1 MSGIIRFVYRL
12 VDRIAELPSGTSSAM
27 RARSRALI
35 IWTLVSIP
43 SGGILIFASQ
53 DLTLTSP
60 TSLGLLVGIFGMLS
74 SIHHLRVT
82 KKVDQASLIF
92 VFSAL
97 IGLGAGAWFV
107 HEPTLVPLIFLA
119 VTPVYFGLIANWTQ
133 CLKYTLS
140 LFAYFV
146 LLALWVGFNGGG
158 GTDLTMNL
166 HACALAALGG
176 GFSTTAYSYTVS
188 RATKKLMRQRDEI
201 VSLAFNDTLTG
212 SLNRRAFNDALSQA
226 QPAGSSPYIAM
237 IDLDKFKSI
246 NERYGHEVGD
256 EVLVEL
262 VLRMKA
268 ATPENAKMYRVGGD
282 EFGIIAHG
290 DRDAAQRTA
299 QDICASF
306 QATFSTT
313 AGYVPIKVSVGVSSC
328 DSPDPDLKKIFF
340 EANTALVE
348 AKKHPGSH
356 WAEYCDTLGERKRRG
371 TRLSELLKS
380 DIQSGSIGI
389 AFQPQFEIKHNSV
402 IGFEA
407 LARWNTDEFGAISPG
422 EFIAIANEGGL
433 INGLDRAIFQKAV
446 SSVAGWLTTDQKI
459 AINVSGKTLLSVDFV
474 EYVQHVISGSSL
486 RYNQL
491 QIEITETEIIEN
503 KADAQATCDKLRRLG
518 ISIALDD
525 FGTGYSSL
533 SYLSSLP
540 INMLKVDKSFVQ
552 ACHRE
557 SNLKIIKSIVGL
569 AQSLGMDLMIEGVER
584 DWQLETI
591 KKLGCHN
598 VQGFYFSRPLTA
610 EKCLELMTRQNASP
624 ASTIDPAIARTQN
637 AAARSA

>member
-1 MSGIIRFVYRL
+1 MSGFIRSVYHL
-12 VDRIAELPSGTSSAM
+12 VDRIAQLPSETSSAT

-35 IWTLVSIP
+35 IWTIVSIP
-43 SGGILIFASQ
+43 FGGILIVVPQ
-53 DLTLTSP
+53 NLTLTSP
-60 TSLGLLVGIFGMLS
+60 SSLGLMAGIIGMLS
-74 SIHHLRVT
+74 SVRHLRVT
-82 KKVDQASLIF
+82 KKVDQASFIF

-97 IGLGAGAWFV
+97 IGLGASAWFV
-107 HEPTLVPLIFLA
+107 DEPILVPLIFLA

-133 CLKYTLS
+133 CLKYTFS
-140 LFAYFV
+140 LFAFFI
-146 LLALWVGFNGGG
+146 LLAQWVTFQGASMP
-158 GTDLTMNL
+158 DLTMNL
-166 HACALAALGG
+166 YGCGLAALGG
-176 GFSTTAYSYTVS
+176 GISTTAYSYTVS
-188 RATKKLMRQRDEI
+188 RATKKLTRQRDEI
-201 VSLAFNDTLTG
+201 ISLAFNDTLTG
-212 SLNRRAFNDALSQA
+212 SFNRRAFNDALSQA
-226 QPAGSSPYIAM
+226 QTAGSSLHIAM

-246 NERYGHEVGD
+246 NERFGHDIGD

-262 VLRMKA
+262 AARMKA
-268 ATPENAKMYRVGGD
+268 VTPKNAKIYRVGGD
-282 EFGIIAHG
+282 EFAIIADG
-290 DRDAAQRTA
+290 DREAAERTA
-299 QDICASF
+299 QNICAGF
-306 QATFSTT
+306 LATFSTS
-313 AGYVPIKVSVGVSSC
+313 AGHVPIKVSVGVASC
-328 DSPDPDLKKIFF
+328 NSPNPDLKQTFF
-340 EANTALVE
+340 EATSALVE
-348 AKKHPGSH
+348 AKKHPDSH
-356 WAEYCDTLGERKRRG
+356 WAEYCDTLGERMRRE

-380 DIQSGSIGI
+380 DIQSGSIDI

-446 SSVAGWLTTDQKI
+446 SVVEAWLTSDQKI
-459 AINVSGKTLLSVDFV
+459 AINVSGKTLLSLDFV
-474 EYVQHVISGSSL
+474 EYVQHVISGSGL
-486 RYNQL
+486 RYEQV

-584 DWQLETI
+584 DWQLDTI
-591 KKLGCHN
+591 KNLGCRN

-610 EKCLELMTRQNASP
+610 EKCLELMARQTAS
-624 ASTIDPAIARTQN
+624 STPAIEPPLKRAATRT
-637 AAARSA
+637 A

>member
-1 MSGIIRFVYRL
+1 MSGLIRSVYRFVDSI
-12 VDRIAELPSGTSSAM
+12 VQLPSDASSTT

-43 SGGILIFASQ
+43 FGGILIFASQ
-53 DLTLTSP
+53 GLTFTSP
-60 TSLGLLVGIFGMLS
+60 TSLGLMVGILGMVS
-74 SIHHLRVT
+74 AIRHLRVT
-82 KKVDQASLIF
+82 HKVNQASFIF

-97 IGLGAGAWFV
+97 IGLGAGSWFV
-107 HEPTLVPLIFLA
+107 DEPALVPLIFLA
-119 VTPVYFGLIANWTQ
+119 VTPVYFGLITNWTQ
-133 CLKYTLS
+133 CLRYTLS
-140 LFAYFV
+140 LSLLFM
-146 LLALWVGFNGGG
+146 LLAQWLSFKGVASS
-158 GTDLTMNL
+158 DLIMNL
-166 HACALAALGG
+166 YACALATLGG

-188 RATKKLMRQRDEI
+188 RATMKLTHQRDEI
-201 VSLAFNDTLTG
+201 VSLAFNDSLTG
-212 SLNRRAFNDALSQA
+212 LFNRRAFNDALA
-226 QPAGSSPYIAM
+226 QTQLAGASPYIAM

-246 NERYGHEVGD
+246 NERYGHEIGD

-262 VLRMKA
+262 AARMQAETHGNTKL
-268 ATPENAKMYRVGGD
+268 YRVGGD
-282 EFGIIAHG
+282 EFAIIANG
-290 DRDAAQRTA
+290 DREAAERTA
-299 QDICASF
+299 RNICTNF
-306 QATFSTT
+306 EQLFSTS
-313 AGYVPIKVSVGVSSC
+313 AGHLLLRVSVGVAVC
-328 DSPDPDLKKIFF
+328 DAPDPDLRQIFF

-348 AKKHPGSH
+348 AKKEPGSH
-356 WAEYCDTLGERKRRG
+356 WAEYCDTLGARKRRE

-380 DIQSGSIGI
+380 DIQSGSIDI

-407 LARWNTDEFGAISPG
+407 LARWNTEEFGAISPG
-422 EFIAIANEGGL
+422 EFITIATEGGL

-446 SSVAGWLTTDQKI
+446 TVVEEWLTTDQKI
-459 AINVSGKTLLSVDFV
+459 AINVSGKTLLSLDFV
-474 EYVQHVISGSSL
+474 EYVQQVIGTSSL
-486 RYNQL
+486 RYDQV

-569 AQSLGMDLMIEGVER
+569 ARSLGMELMIEGVER

-591 KKLGCHN
+591 ERLGCRN
-598 VQGFYFSRPLTA
+598 VQGFYFSRPLSA
-610 EKCLELMTRQNASP
+610 EKCIELMARQARNASAP
-624 ASTIDPAIARTQN
+624 VARLQ
-637 AAARSA
+637 ARSMG

>member
-1 MSGIIRFVYRL
+1 MSGFIRSVYRL
-12 VDRIAELPSGTSSAM
+12 VDRIAQLPSETSSAT

-60 TSLGLLVGIFGMLS
+60 ASLGLMVGILGMFG
-74 SIHHLRVT
+74 SIRHLRAT
-82 KKVDQASLIF
+82 KKVDQASLVF
-92 VFSAL
+92 VVSAL

-107 HEPTLVPLIFLA
+107 NQPTLVPLIFLA

-133 CLKYTLS
+133 CLKYTLG
-140 LFAYFV
+140 LFVYFV
-146 LLALWVGFNGGG
+146 LLAQWGAFNSGGA
-158 GTDLTMNL
+158 TDLTMNL
-166 HACALAALGG
+166 YACALAALGG
-176 GFSTTAYSYTVS
+176 GLSTTAYSYTVS
-188 RATKKLMRQRDEI
+188 RATRKLTRQRDEI
-201 VSLAFNDTLTG
+201 ISLAFNDTLTG
-212 SLNRRAFNDALSQA
+212 SFNRRAFNDALAQT
-226 QPAGSSPYIAM
+226 QPAGSAPYIAM
-237 IDLDKFKSI
+237 IDLDKFKSV
-246 NERYGHEVGD
+246 NERYGHDIGD

-262 VLRMKA
+262 AVRMKA
-268 ATPENAKMYRVGGD
+268 ATPDTAKMYRVGGD
-282 EFGIIAHG
+282 EFAIIAQG
-290 DRDAAQRTA
+290 DRSDAERTA
-299 QDICASF
+299 QEICAGF

-313 AGYVPIKVSVGVSSC
+313 AGYLPIKVSVGVASC
-328 DSPDPDLKKIFF
+328 DTPDPDLKQIFF

-348 AKKHPGSH
+348 AKKNPGSH
-356 WAEYCDTLGERKRRG
+356 WAEYCDTLGARKRRE

-380 DIQSGSIGI
+380 DIQTGSIDI
-389 AFQPQFEIKHNSV
+389 AFQPQFDIKHNSV
-402 IGFEA
+402 VGFEA

-433 INGLDRAIFQKAV
+433 INGLDRAIFQKTV
-446 SSVAGWLTTDQKI
+446 SVVEAWLTSDQKI
-459 AINVSGKTLLSVDFV
+459 AINVSGKTLLSRDFV
-474 EYVQHVISGSSL
+474 EFVQHVISGSGL
-486 RYNQL
+486 IYNQV

-584 DWQLETI
+584 DWQLDTI
-591 KKLGCHN
+591 RNLGCRN

-610 EKCLELMTRQNASP
+610 EKCQELMARQRAP
-624 ASTIDPAIARTQN
+624 LPPAIEPPLKRPAGTATRT
-637 AAARSA
+637 A